1 MFPLLSLS
9 LVLQSSCAFAGWSD
23 GKGSSWHRNSSWN
36 GFGQSWHRHG
46 KGGSKGGFT
55 PGNVPMYDAL
65 SLIVDV
71 IQDRS
76 NRKRSKRARSA
87 SMSSDSSRDSR
98 RRSRHGMSK
107 ELKELRKF
115 REDAQAAA
123 EARKQANKEK
133 REKEEREAQFKALEE
148 KVLSSL
154 PQGLKDKRTPPARAH
169 GEKAAPNPRA
179 DISALAARLIEALF
193 DKQVNCQGVTSWEDV
208 EQRLTSL
215 DAKVLR
221 EIVESKFPDD
231 AVPRIKAQRVA
242 KLMELAMSECS
253 VWTESLISKGL
264 EPALAKTSHK
274 RWYALFSS
282 SGAWACRHSVHVL
295 LLWFWCRLVLPRQS
309 ATWAILWDFQLCPC
323 HQDYHL
329 GLCWNNPSNPTNHRN
344 PHLITLHL
352 SE

>member
-1 MFPLLSLS
+1 MFPLLSLL

-193 DKQVNCQGVTSWEDV
+193 DKQVNCQGVTSSEDV

-253 VWTESLISKGL
+253 V
-264 EPALAKTSHK
+264 
-274 RWYALFSS
+274 
-282 SGAWACRHSVHVL
+282 
-295 LLWFWCRLVLPRQS
+295 
-309 ATWAILWDFQLCPC
+309 
-323 HQDYHL
+323 
-329 GLCWNNPSNPTNHRN
+329 
-344 PHLITLHL
+344 
-352 SE
+352 